1 VKEIGAA
8 LELRTNALDQ
18 WARPVLRTIAL
29 SGEGVPVLTEAIAG
43 HWAWLEEAGRLTARR
58 RRQAG
63 SPERR

>member
-1 VKEIGAA
+1 
-8 LELRTNALDQ
+8 
-18 WARPVLRTIAL
+18 VLRTIAL